1 MRLASLIWQEW
12 RAIFSDG
19 AVLLTVF
26 GGVLLYS
33 FLYPLP
39 YRHQTPRELPLAVVD
54 LDPGQ
59 LSRRLQFL
67 TDASPHVRLARS
79 AANLAEAEELLTR
92 EGLAG
97 ILVIPENFHSDL
109 LAGRRPTLTLAGDAR
124 FFLVYGK
131 AVEGMSGAA
140 AALGAELS
148 MQPRPGGKAANPPP
162 QLAVGLNL
170 SPVFNPGMGYLTYVI
185 PAVFLLI
192 LHQTLLIG
200 IGLIS
205 AGPWGQSPPTA
216 PGAGGAVLA
225 RGLVRLLSFVAIY
238 WLLAM
243 YLLGL
248 CFDFYQ
254 IPRLAE
260 AGELLLALLPFLL
273 GAAVLGLCLGL
284 LLPRRELVVLV
295 VLLSSMPLIFLAGF
309 IWPMEA
315 IPAPLRLV
323 GWAVPVIPGIR
334 AFLLLNHFGAD
345 FPAIA
350 LPWATL
356 WLQTAV
362 YGSLAW
368 YLLARK
374 AKTTTPPESQ
384 AFQGRVD

>member
-1 MRLASLIWQEW
+1 MSLASLIWREW

-39 YRHQTPRELPLAVVD
+39 YRHQTPRELPLVVVD

-67 TDASPHVRLARS
+67 TDASPHVRLARTAYS
-79 AANLAEAEELLTR
+79 LAEAEELLTR

-97 ILVIPENFHSDL
+97 ILVVPENFHGDL

-148 MQPRPGGKAANPPP
+148 TQPRPGGKAAAPP
-162 QLAVGLNL
+162 QQPAVGLNL

-200 IGLIS
+200 IGLI
-205 AGPWGQSPPTA
+205 
-216 PGAGGAVLA
+216 GAGHDRQSRPDSDDAGRTMLA

-238 WLLAM
+238 WLLAV

-260 AGELLLALLPFLL
+260 AGELQLALLPFLL
-273 GAAVLGLCLGL
+273 GAAALGLCLGL

-309 IWPMEA
+309 IWPVEA
-315 IPAPLRLV
+315 IPAPLALV
-323 GWAVPVIPGIR
+323 GWVVPVIPGIR

-345 FPAIA
+345 FSAIL

-356 WLQTAV
+356 WLQSLI
-362 YGSLAW
+362 YGGLAW

-384 AFQGRVD
+384 ASRGRVN